1 MKTTPRISETEWE
14 VMRVIWARHPVT
26 AAEVIARL
34 QQQDSTWHHKTV
46 RTLLSRLVQKKALDY
61 EPRGRL
67 YMYEPRVSERD
78 SVAAVSESFVGRVFG
93 GSLKPMLAHFVQHRK
108 MSRKEVEELKRVLD
122 GKEERP

>member
-14 VMRVIWARHPVT
+14 VMRVIWARHPVN

-34 QQQDSTWHHKTV
+34 TQQDPTWHPKTV

-67 YMYEPRVSERD
+67 YMYEPLVSERD

-108 MSRKEVEELKRVLD
+108 MSRKEIEELKRVLD